1 MDKKLDRETIL
12 ARSRN
17 ENFDEGLAAA
27 EDRGRKLGRTV
38 FGVVAVGLLLFSL
51 HRESDAFYAILP
63 LIFLFAAADYYPLYR
78 FTRKRRHLYLAV
90 LNSVLSVL
98 GVAAFVRVVLG

>member
-1 MDKKLDRETIL
+1 MDKKLDRDTIL

-38 FGVVAVGLLLFSL
+38 FGVVAIGLLLFSL
-51 HRESDAFYAILP
+51 NQESDAFYAILP

-78 FTRKRRHLYLAV
+78 FTRKKQHLYFAV

-98 GVAAFVRVVLG
+98 GVVAFVYTVLR

>member
-1 MDKKLDRETIL
+1 MNDRPDRDTIL

-38 FGVVAVGLLLFSL
+38 FGVVAIGLLLFSL
-51 HRESDAFYAILP
+51 HQKADAFYAILP

-78 FTRKRRHLYLAV
+78 FTRKKQHLYFAV

-98 GVAAFVRVVLG
+98 GVVAFVYIVLR